1 MLLISGIYNDF
12 DLEQSVDL
20 IKLLTNWTDSA
31 LGNLRSFTL

>member
-1 MLLISGIYNDF
+1 MFLIGDIYNGF

-31 LGNLRSFTL
+31 VGNLRSFTL

>member
-1 MLLISGIYNDF
+1 MLLIGGFYNGF